1 MFYFLLPFPRKLN
14 DDPACPP
21 PPAFPFILKNGLP
34 PPPALF
40 VGCGCG
46 CGSGWGWLKFVPAWL
61 KPVLV
66 AG

>member
-34 PPPALF
+34 PPPPALF

-46 CGSGWGWLKFVPAWL
+46 WLKFVPARL